1 MKHLSILIPTHNDR
15 CLTLVTTLQQQAE
28 KAGLRY
34 EIIVA
39 DDASTDAAVKEENRG
54 INLLPHC
61 RVEER
66 QENVGRACIRNFL
79 ALQAEYEWLLFI
91 DSDMVVCRQDFL
103 LRYAQTD
110 DEQLVVDGGICVGSV
125 LPGNLRALYEQAA
138 EHKHTAEQ
146 RRQKPYQHL
155 HTANILIRR
164 DILLTHPFDE
174 RFRHYGYEDVLLG
187 KQLEQAQIPIT
198 HIDNPLSFE
207 IFEDNAHFISKT
219 EEGLRTLYQFRND
232 LEGYNGLLAI
242 SHRLRLLT
250 PLIALWHWISKG
262 WEYRL
267 LAGNSPS
274 LTVFALYRLGY
285 FMSLKWRKN

>member
-1 MKHLSILIPTHNDR
+1 MKHLSILIPTHNDP

-39 DDASTDAAVKEENRG
+39 DDASTDAAVKEQNRG
-54 INLLPHC
+54 INQLPHC

-103 LRYAQTD
+103 VRYAQTD
-110 DEQLVVDGGICVGSV
+110 DEYQVVDGGITIGKVKS
-125 LPGNLRALYEQAA
+125 GNLRALYEQAA

-155 HTANILIRR
+155 HTANLLIRR
-164 DILLTHPFDE
+164 DVLLSHPFDE

-187 KQLEQAQIPIT
+187 KQLEQAQVPIA

-207 IFEDNAHFISKT
+207 IFEENAHFISKT
-219 EEGLRTLYQFRND
+219 EEGLRTLHEFRDD
-232 LEGYNGLLAI
+232 LEGYNGLLAV
-242 SHRLRLLT
+242 SRRLRLLT
-250 PLIALWHWISKG
+250 PLVRLWHWLNKG
-262 WEYRL
+262 WEYRQ
-267 LAGNSPS
+267 LAGSQPS
-274 LTVFALYRLGY
+274 LTVFTLYRLGY
-285 FMSLKWRKN
+285 FMSL

>member
-1 MKHLSILIPTHNDR
+1 MKHLSILIPTHNDP

-39 DDASTDAAVKEENRG
+39 DDASTDAAVKEQNRG
-54 INLLPHC
+54 INQLPHC

-103 LRYAQTD
+103 VRYAQTD
-110 DEQLVVDGGICVGSV
+110 DEYQVVDGGITIGKVKS
-125 LPGNLRALYEQAA
+125 GNLRALYEHAA

-155 HTANILIRR
+155 HTANLLIRR
-164 DILLTHPFDE
+164 DVLLSHLFDE

-187 KQLEQAQIPIT
+187 KQLEQAQVPIA

-207 IFEDNAHFISKT
+207 IFEENAHFISKT
-219 EEGLRTLYQFRND
+219 EEGLRTLHEFRDD
-232 LEGYNGLLAI
+232 LEGYNGLLAV
-242 SHRLRLLT
+242 SRRLRLLT
-250 PLIALWHWISKG
+250 PLVRLWHWLNKG
-262 WEYRL
+262 WEYRQ
-267 LAGNSPS
+267 LAGSQPS
-274 LTVFALYRLGY
+274 LTVFTLYRLGY
-285 FMSLKWRKN
+285 FMSL